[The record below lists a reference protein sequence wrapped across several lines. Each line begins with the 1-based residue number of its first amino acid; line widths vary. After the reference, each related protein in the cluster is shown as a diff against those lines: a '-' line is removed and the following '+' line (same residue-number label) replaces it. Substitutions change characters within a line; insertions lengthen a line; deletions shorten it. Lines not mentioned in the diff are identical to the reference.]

1 MDEQKRPTRAIESPL
16 PAAAGVDTFEER
28 RNGATVMMH
37 ARAGGRPGMLPGA
50 PWSRLDA
57 GMRETVPEQAP
68 GLTCPG
74 DAGIPP
80 TPAGH

>member
-16 PAAAGVDTFEER
+16 PAAAGVDTFEGR

-37 ARAGGRPGMLPGA
+37 ARVGGRPGMLPGA
-50 PWSRLDA
+50 PWSRLN
-57 GMRETVPEQAP
+57 GGLRETALEQAP
-68 GLTCPG
+68 GLTCAG

-80 TPAGH
+80 TPTGH